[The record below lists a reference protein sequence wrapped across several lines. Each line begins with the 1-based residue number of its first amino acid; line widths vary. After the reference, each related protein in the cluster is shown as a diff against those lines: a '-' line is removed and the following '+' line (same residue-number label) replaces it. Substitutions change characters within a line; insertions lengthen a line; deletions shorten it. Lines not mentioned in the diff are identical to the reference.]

1 MISTTAFRRRRPSS
15 TLLRI
20 ASLPMLSHTMFSESQ
35 CSPPSRSMLT
45 ENLEKSRSGRLDSSS
60 SPSSERHRSV
70 TALETLYQPVKERK
84 IKMFKNINENV
95 QETVCFVLFCFVLFC
110 FVSSLTVVNKLCIL
124 KIKLQRILVFTV
136 EQQTPN
142 QNNKC

>member
-95 QETVCFVLFCFVLFC
+95 QETVCFVLFCFV
-110 FVSSLTVVNKLCIL
+110 SSLTVVNKLCIL